1 MTQAATALLPVFR
14 SEHQMR
20 LLAEIFC
27 GPRALTGAE
36 LARRTGVPQQT
47 VAREVSRLQES
58 GLVTTQQIGSAR
70 TIHPN
75 LNLPYSAALRQ
86 LLVYA
91 GGIIPV
97 LAEALRN
104 RDGVD
109 EVFIFGSW
117 AKRYRGELGAAP
129 NDVDVAVVSSTLT
142 RFDLASLRVEVEAES
157 GLDVNMVV
165 LDPNSQRLDELREGS
180 IQVLPEAPR

>member
-75 LNLPYSAALRQ
+75 LNLPYSAAL
-86 LLVYA
+86 
-91 GGIIPV
+91 
-97 LAEALRN
+97 
-104 RDGVD
+104 
-109 EVFIFGSW
+109 
-117 AKRYRGELGAAP
+117 
-129 NDVDVAVVSSTLT
+129 
-142 RFDLASLRVEVEAES
+142 
-157 GLDVNMVV
+157 
-165 LDPNSQRLDELREGS
+165 
-180 IQVLPEAPR
+180 

>member
-1 MTQAATALLPVFR
+1 
-14 SEHQMR
+14 
-20 LLAEIFC
+20 
-27 GPRALTGAE
+27 
-36 LARRTGVPQQT
+36 
-47 VAREVSRLQES
+47 
-58 GLVTTQQIGSAR
+58 
-70 TIHPN
+70 
-75 LNLPYSAALRQ
+75 

-157 GLDVNMVV
+157 GLDVNIVV
-165 LDPNSQRLDELREGS
+165 LDPNSQRLDELRAGS